1 MIKNLATNHI
11 IPEVNTVNSEAN
23 KRNLKLT
30 NDSKL
35 NQAQGKGKMN
45 WAIPF
50 IINQATLIIQHQL
63 P

>member
-1 MIKNLATNHI
+1 MIQNLATNHI

-30 NDSKL
+30 NNSKL

-45 WAIPF
+45 
-50 IINQATLIIQHQL
+50 
-63 P
+63 